1 MLLLLLLFRSL
12 LGSKKLLLLSRGE
25 AALAETIKL
34 VQAALGVL
42 QAVSGALQN
51 LLGRIR
57 AALVRVPCR
66 DLSQV
71 LDLKREKIIEPSQ
84 AGKQCF
90 IKV

>member
-57 AALVRVPCR
+57 AALVRVPGR

-71 LDLKREKIIEPSQ
+71 LDLKREKILDPSQ
-84 AGKQCF
+84 ADKQCF
-90 IKV
+90 I